1 MKISWVNK
9 LRKIFSFFSIIKEKF
24 LALPNFFYFYFCQ
37 EHLWL
42 FGDKINGSYFMFGG
56 L

>member
-9 LRKIFSFFSIIKEKF
+9 LGKISLFIKEKF
-24 LALPNFFYFYFCQ
+24 LALLNFFFFFFCQ